1 MYNYFLPATGYMSS
15 QQNGAGHLVFSAQL
29 DFRLRM
35 PHKPDTETGRE
46 GPVGQSI
53 PTAVGVPVK
62 VAGIHTA
69 IAVNFLNNG
78 NVPEVTCTFH
88 PRFQHHNRWP
98 LKIRL
103 A

>member
-46 GPVGQSI
+46 GPRC
-53 PTAVGVPVK
+53 
-62 VAGIHTA
+62 HR
-69 IAVNFLNNG
+69 
-78 NVPEVTCTFH
+78 C
-88 PRFQHHNRWP
+88 
-98 LKIRL
+98 
-103 A
+103 